1 MEKYKRILCQASWTA
16 FYRQLQDAIFFT
28 RAEVY
33 PVDMTDSSYLK
44 LHLSW
49 KNFNREWFEMEFYV
63 PFDEDFPEEFK
74 KVTSC
79 INSILVQASYEDCT
93 CLASIVDMYHCY

>member
-1 MEKYKRILCQASWTA
+1 MVNYRKVLYHASWIA
-16 FYRQLQDAIFFT
+16 LYRQLQDAIFFT

-33 PVDMTDSSYLK
+33 PVNMTNSSCLK

-49 KNFNREWFEMEFYV
+49 KNLNREWFDMEFCV

-74 KVTSC
+74 KVFDC
-79 INSILVQASYEDCT
+79 INNILIQASYEDCT